1 MKQIFPDTSFQWE
14 PVKRKSLF
22 VLLLAVLSAGCG
34 RSDLPNL
41 GLVSGVVTVD
51 GRPPGNAIV
60 NFSPLQPG
68 RPSTA
73 ETDAEGNYELLYLS
87 DVYGAIAGDHA
98 ATVEKIVTGDLDD
111 LPDNPGE
118 MTPEQRALM
127 QQNQPLP
134 PKASDG
140 TLKLTVQ
147 EGDNTLNIEL

>member
-1 MKQIFPDTSFQWE
+1 M
-14 PVKRKSLF
+14 
-22 VLLLAVLSAGCG
+22 
-34 RSDLPNL
+34 
-41 GLVSGVVTVD
+41 
-51 GRPPGNAIV
+51 
-60 NFSPLQPG
+60 
-68 RPSTA
+68 
-73 ETDAEGNYELLYLS
+73 YLS